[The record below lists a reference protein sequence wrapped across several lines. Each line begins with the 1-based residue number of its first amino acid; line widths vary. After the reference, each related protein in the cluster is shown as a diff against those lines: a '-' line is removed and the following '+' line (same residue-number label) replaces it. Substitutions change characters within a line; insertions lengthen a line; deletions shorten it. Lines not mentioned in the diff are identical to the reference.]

1 MDRRILFNRKLC
13 ILALSLLFY
22 GSLSFAQEVGGS
34 ATNRLN
40 QTARIGI
47 KTGII
52 KWKSHLMYA
61 TTSPYVL
68 EMPGEVWSIGLTQ
81 GSGKYNYSYTDYNS
95 STGDSTKTQSIN
107 FSTMEV
113 TGRYY
118 IGNSFNIPFGYAI
131 YNISYPDWVYSGVT
145 YDIEYSITQL
155 NYGIGNEWTYDWG
168 GYYGIDWYQTG
179 SKLSDKI
186 TVKHKSGTETAATLA
201 EANKTPTDIK
211 AFAGIFVVTFG
222 FGF

>member
-1 MDRRILFNRKLC
+1 
-13 ILALSLLFY
+13 
-22 GSLSFAQEVGGS
+22 
-34 ATNRLN
+34 
-40 QTARIGI
+40 
-47 KTGII
+47 
-52 KWKSHLMYA
+52 MYA

-68 EMPGEVWSIGLTQ
+68 EMPGEVWGIGLTY

-131 YNISYPDWVYSGVT
+131 YKISYPDWVYSGVT

-211 AFAGIFVVTFG
+211 AFAGIIVVTFG